1 MDAKH
6 LKSIP
11 RVVIALLLATSL
23 SAVLGV
29 APAFAMQIFV
39 KVEVS
44 GKTITL
50 EVEPSDFIEDVK
62 QKVEDKE
69 GIPPDQQVLMFAGKV
84 LENGRTLADYNIQKE
99 SVLKLV
105 TCSLVTCLAGSA
117 TVGAS
122 QVAIGSTNVL
132 ARFNDSHAC
141 TAATV
146 SVIKM
151 NAFPGTTSNPGEM
164 PMYWLI
170 TNECADEYSMAL
182 TLCYTDDELTRSNS
196 VTEGNLVMFKNTGGA
211 TWTNQGGTVDTDANC
226 VTLSSVTSLSN
237 WTLGDSTSGNPT
249 AVSLRSLS
257 ATEVSQDGLMI
268 FLPTLA
274 LAIASG
280 LFLRRRLQFE

>member
-1 MDAKH
+1 MYAKR

-11 RVVIALLLATSL
+11 RIVMALLLAISL
-23 SAVLGV
+23 NAVLGV

-39 KVEVS
+39 KVELS

-62 QKVEDKE
+62 QKVQDKE

-99 SVLKLV
+99 STLRLV
-105 TCSLVTCLAGSA
+105 IRVTGSA
-117 TVGAS
+117 LVGTS

-146 SVIKM
+146 SVTKM
-151 NAFPGTTSNPGEM
+151 SAFPGTISDPGEM
-164 PMYWLI
+164 PMYWAI
-170 TNECADEYSMAL
+170 TNECAGEYSMDL
-182 TLCYTDDELTRSNS
+182 TLCYTNDELAQSNG
-196 VTEGNLVMFKNTGGA
+196 VTEANLVMFKNTGGA
-211 TWTNQGGTVDTDANC
+211 TWMNQGGTVNTDANC
-226 VTLSSVTSLSN
+226 VTLNGVTSLSN
-237 WTLGDSTSGNPT
+237 WTLGDPSSGNPT

-257 ATEVSQDGLMI
+257 AASASHDGLI
-268 FLPTLA
+268 ILLPTVT
-274 LAIASG
+274 LAIAGG
-280 LFLRRRLQFE
+280 LFLRRRSQFK

>member
-23 SAVLGV
+23 SAVLDIT
-29 APAFAMQIFV
+29 PAFAMQIFV
-39 KVEVS
+39 KVELS

-50 EVEPSDFIEDVK
+50 EVEPSDFIENVK

-99 SVLKLV
+99 STLKLV
-105 TCSLVTCLAGSA
+105 TCLASSA
-117 TVGAS
+117 TVGTS

-141 TAATV
+141 TTATV

-151 NAFPGTTSNPGEM
+151 NAFPGTTSDPGEM
-164 PMYWLI
+164 PMYWAI
-170 TNECADEYSMAL
+170 TNECADEYNMDL
-182 TLCYTDDELTRSNS
+182 TLCYTDDELAQGNT
-196 VTEGNLVMFKNTGGA
+196 VTEANLVIFKNTGGA
-211 TWTNQGGTVDTDANC
+211 IWTSQGGTVDTDANC
-226 VTLSSVTSLSN
+226 VTLDGVTSLSN
-237 WTLGDSTSGNPT
+237 WTLGDSISGSPT

-257 ATEVSQDGLMI
+257 AAGVSHDGLMI
-268 FLPTLA
+268 FLPTVT

-280 LFLRRRLQFE
+280 LFLRRRLQFK